1 MGIQALSLCNR
12 WVLAAEA
19 ASPGWLVCAVLVLL
33 GGCGSPE
40 ARQRVSVAAAADLQ
54 FALAEIVEAFSGQ
67 HPEIDVQL
75 TYGSSGNFF
84 AQLTNRA
91 PFDLYLSAD
100 IEYPRRLVA
109 EGHAASEFRYAEGL
123 IVIWVRNDS
132 PLNVEAL
139 QERVLLEPSVRRI
152 AIANP
157 QHAPYGHAAMAALD
171 TWGLREQ
178 VADRLVIGE
187 SIAQAA
193 QFVESGAADVGIIAL
208 SLATAP
214 AMRDEGRYWQ
224 VPLDA
229 HPPIKQGG
237 VVLRWAQSPAAAEA
251 LAEFLTSDA
260 GRAILERYGFILRG
274 SD

>member
-1 MGIQALSLCNR
+1 MGITALPSCNR
-12 WVLAAEA
+12 GVLAAEA
-19 ASPGWLVCAVLVLL
+19 ASPGWLVCALLVLL

-54 FALAEIVEAFSGQ
+54 FAFAEIVEAFGGQ
-67 HPEIDVQL
+67 HPEIDVQV

-84 AQLTNRA
+84 AQLANRA

-100 IEYPRRLVA
+100 IEYPWRLVA
-109 EGHAASEFRYAEGL
+109 EGHATTEFRYAEGL
-123 IVIWVRNDS
+123 IVIWIRNDS
-132 PLNVEAL
+132 PLDVETL
-139 QERVLLEPSVRRI
+139 RERVLLEPSVRKI

-157 QHAPYGHAAMAALD
+157 QHAPYGRAAMAALD
-171 TWGLREQ
+171 SWGLREQ
-178 VADRLVIGE
+178 IADRLVMGVN
-187 SIAQAA
+187 IAQAA

-208 SLATAP
+208 SLAMAP

-229 HPPIKQGG
+229 HPPIEQGG
-237 VVLRWAQSPAAAEA
+237 VVLRWAQSPEAAEA
-251 LAEFLTSDA
+251 LAEFLISDA
-260 GRAILERYGFILRG
+260 GREILERYGFLLRG